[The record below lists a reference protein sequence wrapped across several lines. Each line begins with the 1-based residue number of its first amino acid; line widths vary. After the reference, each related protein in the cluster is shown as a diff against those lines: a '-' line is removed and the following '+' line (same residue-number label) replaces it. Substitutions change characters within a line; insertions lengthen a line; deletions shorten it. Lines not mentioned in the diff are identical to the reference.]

1 MSAAVELAVTVG
13 IVAACA
19 ALAVARAT
27 YYRRA
32 APDPSPPEPRPT
44 PARALAADE
53 RAVVLAE
60 LNSPRFADLAPREV
74 YARLLDEG
82 RYLCS
87 ISTMYRVLAEAGEV
101 RERRDV
107 LRHPSYAKPE
117 LVATAPNQVWS
128 WDITKLRGPQKGVYY
143 CLYVVLD
150 LYSRYVVGWMLAPTE
165 NGVLAGELIDEA
177 CSKQGIAVGALT
189 LHNDR
194 GSPMKARSLAV
205 TLAELGVLHSFSRPQ
220 VSDDNPFS
228 EAQFKTLKYMPGF
241 PARFASLDDARAFL
255 RRFFAWYNH
264 EHRHTGLNL
273 HTPGDV
279 HHGRAEAV
287 TTARQL
293 VLDIAHAAHPD
304 RFVRQAPVAALPP
317 AAAWINPPIEVTA
330 APSLE
335 ARA

>member
-1 MSAAVELAVTVG
+1 MSSAVELAVTVG
-13 IVAACA
+13 VAAACA
-19 ALAVARAT
+19 ALGVARAT
-27 YYRRA
+27 YYRRV
-32 APDPSPPEPRPT
+32 APDPTPLDPRPT
-44 PARALAADE
+44 PARALTADE
-53 RAVVLAE
+53 RAVVLTE
-60 LNSPRFADLAPREV
+60 LNSLRFVDLAPREV
-74 YARLLDEG
+74 YARLLDEH

-87 ISTMYRVLAEAGEV
+87 ISTMYRVLAAAGAV

-165 NGVLAGELIDEA
+165 NGLLAGELIDEA
-177 CSKQGIAVGALT
+177 CVKQNISPGELT

-205 TLAELGVLHSFSRPQ
+205 TLAELGVVHSFSRPQ

-241 PARFASLDDARAFL
+241 PDRFTSLEHARAYL
-255 RRFFAWYNH
+255 RRFFAWYND

-279 HHGRAEAV
+279 HYGRAGAV
-287 TTARQL
+287 TAARQL
-293 VLDIAHAAHPD
+293 VLDVAHAAHPE
-304 RFVRQAPVAALPP
+304 RFVRKAPVAALPP
-317 AAAWINPPIEVTA
+317 AAAWINPPIDVAASPSQEVQA
-330 APSLE
+330 
-335 ARA
+335 